1 MPLFFEE
8 KALTK
13 RGKKTVAVRA
23 PLQSSAIP
31 PAHPYALMTD
41 EELLNA
47 PPELTFT
54 MDVECYS
61 NYFLIGFKCVET
73 HKALCFE
80 LGFERTI
87 NFQKLL
93 FVLYRFKIITFNGIP
108 YDQYMLMA
116 CLAGLDPA
124 VLKAVSNELIGEGV
138 PGWIIQR
145 REGWRYLNFNHIDL
159 IEVAPLSASLKIY
172 GGRLHCPRMQDLPFE
187 HTAILTEAEAAIVRD
202 YNIND
207 LDITELLYI
216 ELLPHLALRERL
228 GVKYRLDLRSKSD
241 AQLAEAII
249 KAKLTAVLGH
259 EPPKPQ
265 DRAGQVFYYQP
276 PAYVRFQ
283 TPALQAALDE
293 VCREPISVGMS
304 GYAQSPG
311 LSDEDGKGGK
321 PVWING
327 RLYTIGLGGLHSKE
341 KKQAIVSTDE
351 IEAIDKDV
359 TGYYPNLI
367 LKNSFSPEH
376 LGNIFLNAFQG
387 IVDDRTTAKRAVQE
401 MERLGLVVKGTPE
414 ETEANGGKI
423 ASNGIFGKLSDPYS
437 IVNDPIAMVQVTLTG
452 QFSLLM
458 LAEALELN
466 GFSVVSANTDGIV
479 TMVEKSRNDFFQ
491 AIVKSWETITA
502 LETEETKYKALYSRD
517 VNNYIAI
524 KEDSKTKEKGIYA
537 ERGSALNSV
546 LSKNPETLILS
557 DAVQAFL
564 SKGIPL
570 AHTIEGCRDIRRF
583 VSIRS
588 VTGGAEKDGVY
599 LGKAIRWY
607 YAKGEKGFIATAKTG
622 NKVPKTDGAKPC
634 MDLPRELPN
643 DIDYDWY
650 LNAATE
656 MLYDLGYYRK
666 PEQQRL
672 I

>member
-1 MPLFFEE
+1 M
-8 KALTK
+8 
-13 RGKKTVAVRA
+13 
-23 PLQSSAIP
+23 QSSAIP
-31 PAHPYALMTD
+31 PAHPYELMTD
-41 EELLNA
+41 EELINA
-47 PPELTFT
+47 PADITFT
-54 MDVECYS
+54 MDVECYG
-61 NYFLIGFKCVET
+61 NYFLIGFKCIEN

-80 LGFERTI
+80 LGFGRSI

-93 FVLYRFKIITFNGIP
+93 FILYRFKIITFNGID
-108 YDQYMLMA
+108 YDIYMIMA
-116 CLAGLDPA
+116 ALTGITTER
-124 VLKAVSNELIGEGV
+124 LKALSNELIGEGV

-145 REGWRYLNFNHIDL
+145 REGWKPLRINHIDL

-187 HTAILTEAEAAIVRD
+187 HTAILTEAQADIVRD

-207 LDITELLYI
+207 LDITELLYL
-216 ELLPHLALRERL
+216 ELLPHIALRERL
-228 GVKYRLDLRSKSD
+228 STKYKIDLRSKSD

-276 PAYVRFQ
+276 PGYVRFQ
-283 TPALQAALDE
+283 TPALQQALLD
-293 VCREPISVGMS
+293 VCREPITVGMS

-311 LSDEDGKGGK
+311 LTTAPVYEVGGQTVGGQTVGGK
-321 PVWING
+321 TIIINKTA
-327 RLYTIGLGGLHSKE
+327 YTIGLGGLHSKE
-341 KKQAIVSTDE
+341 KKQAIVSTDD
-351 IEAIDKDV
+351 IEAVDKDV

-367 LKNSFSPEH
+367 LKNGFAPEH
-376 LGNIFLNAFQG
+376 LGNIFLNGFQG

-401 MERLGLVVKGTPE
+401 MEKIGLAVKGTPE

-466 GFSVVSANTDGIV
+466 GFNVVSANTDGIV
-479 TMVEKSRNDFFQ
+479 TMVPKARNDFFQ

-524 KEDSKTKEKGIYA
+524 KEDGKTKEKGIYA

-634 MDLPRELPN
+634 MDLPREFPT

-656 MLYDLGYYRK
+656 MLYDLGYYRRA
-666 PEQQRL
+666 EQQRL